1 MVGTNYAVR
10 KWVTSSADLQPW
22 PQILSSMLPFDDHVI
37 CVGLQRISA
46 LTTYSYALDW
56 VIYGVVNVF
65 ALSYESTLDPRFH
78 EFLLHDP
85 SLMHSFIADVA
96 VNVSSLTLIS
106 VGVPLIVILVVS
118 AVDVRMSNQRKVWD
132 VFIGYLTLC
141 GAMATQLT
149 IVNVLK
155 NTCGLPRPDLL
166 ARCFPLG
173 VTSEVEALVGRGTL
187 ASIALC
193 ASPHR
198 EILVDGFRSFPSG
211 HLSTVFCGMV
221 ITSLQ
226 LCGKLQVCDGRGCS
240 VKWVA
245 CMLPLVLALYVA
257 STRVSDN
264 RHFLRDVFSGGTIGS
279 LVAVAFHHQYFP
291 SVFDLQNG
299 GRAFP
304 PRRHGVARYFNH
316 VGGVWRLQEQWV
328 TRCERQLNSLNASL
342 PNVALE
348 PNMDLEA
355 SIALVNKGRVR
366 SI

>member
-1 MVGTNYAVR
+1 VGTKYAVR
-10 KWVTSSADLQPW
+10 KWLTSSAHLQPW
-22 PQILSSMLPFDDHVI
+22 PQISRSMLPFEDHVI
-37 CVGLQRISA
+37 YVGLQRLSA

-56 VIYGVVNVF
+56 VIYGLVNVF
-65 ALSYESTLDPRFH
+65 ALSYEAKLDPRFH

-85 SLMHSFIADVA
+85 SIMHSFIADVA
-96 VNVSSLTLIS
+96 VNVTSLILIA
-106 VGVPLIVILVVS
+106 VGIPLVVMFIVS
-118 AVDVRMSNQRKVWD
+118 AFDVRLSSQRKVWD
-132 VFIGYLTLC
+132 IFIGYLTLC
-141 GAMATQLT
+141 GAMATQMT
-149 IVNVLK
+149 IVNILK

-193 ASPHR
+193 ESPHR
-198 EILVDGFRSFPSG
+198 DTLVDGFRSFPSG

-240 VKWVA
+240 VKLVA
-245 CMLPLVLALYVA
+245 SMLPLVLALYVA

-264 RHFLRDVFSGGTIGS
+264 RHFVRDIFSGSTIGS
-279 LVAVAFHHQYFP
+279 LVAMAFHHQYFP
-291 SVFDLQNG
+291 NVFDLQNG
-299 GRAFP
+299 GRALL
-304 PRRHGVARYFNH
+304 PRRHGVARFFNH
-316 VGGVWRLQEQWV
+316 VGGVWRLQEQWAMQ
-328 TRCERQLNSLNASL
+328 CERQLNSLNACL

-355 SIALVNKGRVR
+355 SIALVNKERVR